1 MFPPDVSLLL
11 FEFLQRFPPRPVTAY
26 YQIQRQAWAEISC
39 NTKSNSASEVSS
51 SLSIFQT
58 QWVLVGASARQLTA
72 IRNVG
77 LRAHE
82 TIKLNSIQNEPG
94 E

>member
-1 MFPPDVSLLL
+1 MYFEYICWKFAGRLLD
-11 FEFLQRFPPRPVTAY
+11 RV
-26 YQIQRQAWAEISC
+26 
-39 NTKSNSASEVSS
+39 NTP
-51 SLSIFQT
+51 
-58 QWVLVGASARQLTA
+58 LVGASARQVTA